1 MPHTHTHKSNLAIS
15 TQTLSRT
22 HIYPQGSKEVLHLC
36 MCVRMC
42 KKNQHIQKERTSGQ
56 GVSQEMCVRQG
67 QVKKEETKRFFY
79 ISLQHHHQQQQNP
92 PLTSSRPLNRHVRI
106 YLKDINAKIKDEV
119 LHFKMYVYSVPCSLT
134 QHNGSWAEIGQTRRT
149 ITHKLCER
157 GVGESCKT

>member
-1 MPHTHTHKSNLAIS
+1 MPQTHTHKSNLDIS

-42 KKNQHIQKERTSGQ
+42 KKPTYPKRKDVRTGCQPRNVCKTGS
-56 GVSQEMCVRQG
+56 S
-67 QVKKEETKRFFY
+67 KKGRNKKIFLHFSPTPSSVAAKLSFHFF
-79 ISLQHHHQQQQNP
+79 P

-119 LHFKMYVYSVPCSLT
+119 LHFKMYVYSSLLTYMAQWQLGGNRVDQTDNHT
-134 QHNGSWAEIGQTRRT
+134 QA
-149 ITHKLCER
+149 L
-157 GVGESCKT
+157 